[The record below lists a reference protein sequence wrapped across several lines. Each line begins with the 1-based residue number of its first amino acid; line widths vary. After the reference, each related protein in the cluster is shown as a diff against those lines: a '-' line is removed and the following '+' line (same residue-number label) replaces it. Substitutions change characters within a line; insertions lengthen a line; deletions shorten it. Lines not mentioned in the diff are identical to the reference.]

1 MVTLAVND
9 LVNSS
14 SAIVSY
20 INETIM
26 PDYDGFVDSG
36 KQYNQDAEHVN
47 GIVTEFNT
55 MADQLKK
62 LVDNINETISNIAI
76 AIEGSAEC
84 VTDAAT
90 NTATLAEDVKVVAD
104 EMKENKTIAE
114 ALFAETERF
123 VG

>member
-1 MVTLAVND
+1 
-9 LVNSS
+9 
-14 SAIVSY
+14 
-20 INETIM
+20 
-26 PDYDGFVDSG
+26 
-36 KQYNQDAEHVN
+36 
-47 GIVTEFNT
+47 

-62 LVDNINETISNIAI
+62 LVNNINETISNIAV

-104 EMKENKTIAE
+104 EMMENKTIAE